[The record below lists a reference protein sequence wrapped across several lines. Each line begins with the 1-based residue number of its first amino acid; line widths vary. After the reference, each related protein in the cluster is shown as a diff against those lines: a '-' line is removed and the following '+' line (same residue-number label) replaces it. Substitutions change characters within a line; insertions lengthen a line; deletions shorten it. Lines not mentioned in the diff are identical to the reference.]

1 MVRTALTVAVQTAT
15 VVTDSMGA
23 VSLDASLDGK
33 EVTVKMVQK
42 DNLNA
47 YKFDK
52 KYNKR
57 IVYIKSR

>member
-1 MVRTALTVAVQTAT
+1 MVRTALTNVVQTVT
-15 VVTDSMGA
+15 VVTDSIGT
-23 VSLDASLDGK
+23 VSLDASRDGK

-57 IVYIKSR
+57 IVYIKSL

>member
-1 MVRTALTVAVQTAT
+1 MVRTALTNVVQTVT
-15 VVTDSMGA
+15 VVTDSMGT

-33 EVTVKMVQK
+33 EVTVKTVQK

-57 IVYIKSR
+57 IVYIKSL

>member
-1 MVRTALTVAVQTAT
+1 MVRTALTHVVQTVT
-15 VVTDSMGA
+15 VVTDSMGT

-57 IVYIKSR
+57 IVYIKSL

>member
-1 MVRTALTVAVQTAT
+1 MVRTALTNVVQTVT
-15 VVTDSMGA
+15 VVTDSMGT

-57 IVYIKSR
+57 IVYIKSL